1 MAVLNGDAIRNR
13 LAALRILDADGGLDH
28 GRVWWIPDRSVKQA
42 NSDYPDV
49 LTIFDQLGVDQSQMT
64 TTFGSRWAS
73 LFARSINIGSG
84 FSCQKFYKV
93 KFVTVSGD
101 E

>member
-1 MAVLNGDAIRNR
+1 MAALNGDAIHNC
-13 LAALRILDADGGLDH
+13 LAASRSLDADRGLGN
-28 GRVWWIPDRSVKQA
+28 GRVWWLLDSSVKQA

-64 TTFGSRWAS
+64 ATFGSRWAS

-84 FSCQKFYKV
+84 FSCRKFYKV
-93 KFVTVSGD
+93 KFVTVSGN